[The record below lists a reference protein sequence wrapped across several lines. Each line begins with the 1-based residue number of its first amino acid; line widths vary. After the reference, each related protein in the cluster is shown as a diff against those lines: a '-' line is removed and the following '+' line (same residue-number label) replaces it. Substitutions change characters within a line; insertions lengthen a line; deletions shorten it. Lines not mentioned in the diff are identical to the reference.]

1 MKKIKE
7 KINIKANFGAGNPCN
22 SLLGWLFTHVEIM
35 MLVTKGTSE
44 KSFFY
49 YYYYYL
55 YKKYGRVKKKINLPE
70 KETVTSKLSALDY
83 FLLRLIYSMTDNDW
97 QSMWTSSGCRL

>member
-44 KSFFY
+44 KSFFFIIIIICTKNMEGWR
-49 YYYYYL
+49 
-55 YKKYGRVKKKINLPE
+55 KKLTCQKKKQWL
-70 KETVTSKLSALDY
+70 
-83 FLLRLIYSMTDNDW
+83 
-97 QSMWTSSGCRL
+97 QSYQH